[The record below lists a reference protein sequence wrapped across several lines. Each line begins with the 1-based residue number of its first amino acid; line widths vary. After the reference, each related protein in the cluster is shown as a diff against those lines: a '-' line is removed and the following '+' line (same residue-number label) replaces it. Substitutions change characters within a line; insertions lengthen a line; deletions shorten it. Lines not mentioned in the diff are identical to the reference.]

1 MERRIA
7 AFFGFLFSVLF
18 LCMLCV
24 YSLSNGEVLAETA
37 QRQSIYTL
45 TVSQTRG
52 KIYDCRLLP
61 FTGETNRWVAA
72 VAPGVQTAADLSRAL
87 GREEVSSLL
96 SLLQAGKPFSL
107 ALPNNVSGSGIL
119 TFQVPDR
126 YAGEQLAVHTIG
138 YLDGSGHGASGLE
151 LAFDDFLSEQGGEIS
166 VTYQVD
172 ALNHV
177 LAGESA
183 EVSDTSSLG
192 NGGLVLTLDKRI
204 QRIAEEAASSTLE
217 SGAVVVA
224 EIPSCKIRAMVSLPD
239 FDRDSLSDSL
249 DDPASPLLNRCLS
262 AFSVGSVFKL
272 VSAAAALESGIS
284 PEYAYTCSG
293 STVVTG
299 RTFRCYASEAHGEEN
314 MQKAIANSC
323 NTYFINLMQQV
334 NPSQFLTMA
343 RRFGFGES
351 ITLAPGLETDS
362 GVLPE
367 ESSLQIP
374 QALANFSFGQGDLTA
389 TPLQITAMVNAIA
402 SGGEYTPPRL
412 IEGTIDSSYEWTSR
426 ESGEEPVRILSP
438 YTAALLQ
445 NFMLASIQEGTSE
458 KYAPAYGG
466 AGAKTATAQTGRFDE
481 NGQEEV
487 HSWFAGFYPYDSP
500 QYVIVVFSEEGT
512 GGGPTCGPVFQTI
525 ANALWEEH
533 LVTRSPENMG
543 STG

>member
-96 SLLQAGKPFSL
+96 PLLQAGKPFSL

-183 EVSDTSSLG
+183 EVSDTSSISAFS
-192 NGGLVLTLDKRI
+192 VLQRKR
-204 QRIAEEAASSTLE
+204 
-217 SGAVVVA
+217 
-224 EIPSCKIRAMVSLPD
+224 LP
-239 FDRDSLSDSL
+239 
-249 DDPASPLLNRCLS
+249 PLLNRELS
-262 AFSVGSVFKL
+262 
-272 VSAAAALESGIS
+272 
-284 PEYAYTCSG
+284 
-293 STVVTG
+293 
-299 RTFRCYASEAHGEEN
+299 
-314 MQKAIANSC
+314 
-323 NTYFINLMQQV
+323 
-334 NPSQFLTMA
+334 
-343 RRFGFGES
+343 
-351 ITLAPGLETDS
+351 
-362 GVLPE
+362 
-367 ESSLQIP
+367 
-374 QALANFSFGQGDLTA
+374 
-389 TPLQITAMVNAIA
+389 
-402 SGGEYTPPRL
+402 
-412 IEGTIDSSYEWTSR
+412 
-426 ESGEEPVRILSP
+426 
-438 YTAALLQ
+438 
-445 NFMLASIQEGTSE
+445 
-458 KYAPAYGG
+458 
-466 AGAKTATAQTGRFDE
+466 
-481 NGQEEV
+481 
-487 HSWFAGFYPYDSP
+487 
-500 QYVIVVFSEEGT
+500 
-512 GGGPTCGPVFQTI
+512 
-525 ANALWEEH
+525 
-533 LVTRSPENMG
+533 
-543 STG
+543 